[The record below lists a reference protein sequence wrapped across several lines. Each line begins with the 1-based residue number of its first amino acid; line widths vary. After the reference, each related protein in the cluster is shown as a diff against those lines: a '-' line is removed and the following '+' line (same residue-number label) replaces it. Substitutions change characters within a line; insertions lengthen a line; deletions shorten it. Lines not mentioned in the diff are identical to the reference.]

1 MVMVSVA
8 QSYLVHQIVRTVSTG
23 KLFIRAG
30 QSLVE
35 GQTCRELSLFG
46 SYVTKHRG
54 EAAKWQPFQELFVFY
69 SEPANQKPTLVVSGP
84 RKDANPSVND
94 KLHSYTCPGFGAHS
108 VLLDCRDVASC
119 LTLPLA
125 SNKSIIIFMPYWVCV
140 GTTASVTLITNTKLR
155 NLFIMQT
162 CTILMHAV
170 TKALSR
176 ATMKCTLNKRNLLI
190 SDVCLITYHY
200 GITIKKVHRSRHKQY
215 TVCVH
220 DCVTF

>member
-1 MVMVSVA
+1 MVSVA

-108 VLLDCRDVASC
+108 VLLAVVE
-119 LTLPLA
+119 LH
-125 SNKSIIIFMPYWVCV
+125 
-140 GTTASVTLITNTKLR
+140 
-155 NLFIMQT
+155 
-162 CTILMHAV
+162 HA
-170 TKALSR
+170 
-176 ATMKCTLNKRNLLI
+176 
-190 SDVCLITYHY
+190 
-200 GITIKKVHRSRHKQY
+200 
-215 TVCVH
+215 
-220 DCVTF
+220 